1 MCDVPQEDSLFFS
14 YAVVYYDIRLSVLY
28 YPNPAGSVFVGK
40 RICRKE

>member
-28 YPNPAGSVFVGK
+28 YPNRNGSVFVGNG
-40 RICRKE
+40 ICRKE